1 MIRRWAALLFLTTT
15 AACTSTF
22 TPAMKR
28 DLESKLAAT
37 HQPIADCYRAALK
50 KDDQLAGKV
59 MVRFAVAGASVTP
72 TSVTA
77 DYGRA
82 LKNEALEKC
91 IVEKTR
97 EIRLADAPEVPVVVT
112 YPLELKPLGP

>member
-1 MIRRWAALLFLTTT
+1 MIRFFIGIFFLATT

-37 HQPIADCYRAALK
+37 HAPIAECYRAALK
-50 KDDQLAGKV
+50 KDDQLEGKV
-59 MVRFAVAGASVTP
+59 MVRFTVASTSVTP
-72 TSVTA
+72 TSVSA
-77 DYGRA
+77 DHGQTM
-82 LKNEALEKC
+82 KNEALEKC

-97 EIRLADAPEVPVVVT
+97 EIRLAEAPEVPVVVT
-112 YPLELKPLGP
+112 YPLQMKSVGP